1 MFGGERRWGVMRA
14 VHDTPKINVVA
25 RNFSGPKW
33 PLAED
38 PIHLLL
44 LER

>member
-1 MFGGERRWGVMRA
+1 MKIYTNA
-14 VHDTPKINVVA
+14 VLDTPKINVVA
-25 RNFSGPKW
+25 QKLNSPNFSGPKW

-44 LER
+44 PER